1 MLELIY
7 CSHSGRPEDLRTEV
21 SSGSRQDF
29 RPMPQRDAGRLHTNH
44 LLSSWESTP
53 MKNAQSS
60 SRWMKRLLRASVC
73 GLVVGI
79 PGSTVWGQTLTPSS
93 SPTLPSKP
101 AAAVAPAT
109 PKIAHLNSARFK
121 IPFNVDAGRTDLS
134 QVQLWVSTDAGK
146 SWQMHG
152 TATPDQREFS
162 FRAAAEGD
170 YYFSVQTVDRSGHT
184 FPSQSP
190 PMQVRVDTSKP
201 EAALQAD
208 INSLGQLVIDI
219 RVLDDQIDK
228 QSAVLKVRTDRDPN
242 WQAISVEQLE
252 LVNGLYRKQ
261 LIVNLPEC
269 REVAFVFSVK
279 DLAKNKGET
288 SLQYRMPRTAAGEQG
303 MTLASTPTGLS
314 QRITSSPTTLPQQQP
329 RQGNA
334 LTVGNFPTRPIES
347 HQATASSSAGLES
360 TSNFGNPA
368 SGQQRV
374 GSEYS
379 TANSPARD
387 ASTQSRI
394 PVIAGAQSWQ
404 LPGHAQ
410 SNFPNSLQS
419 LPQVAVQGSLRPG
432 TLASN
437 GGLSLD
443 NSGADNRSAAP
454 GPEELPAPAPNPE
467 SSGYSPN
474 PSINQGYPS
483 PATPSAIQ
491 YVDRNLPAQSGP
503 DEPGYSLPT
512 QQETAKKSPTEIKEV
527 SPVIDEFSNL
537 GAYHCKAASFSLD
550 YSIEALGGGKLSEIE
565 LWGTEDGGRTWQQW
579 GTDPDR
585 QSPFDVQVGNDGLFG
600 FRMVVVGN
608 NGLVSNR
615 PKAGDIADVWLNV
628 DTTIPKARI
637 TRAVY
642 GEGPEDGMLVID
654 YDGDDSHLV
663 SKPITLSY
671 SERAEG
677 PWKTIATGLSNTGV
691 YLWKPKPGLPEM
703 IYLKLEAV
711 DRAGNTGVHKLDVPI
726 ATRGLAPR
734 GRIHGIRPIAKPQ

>member
-1 MLELIY
+1 
-7 CSHSGRPEDLRTEV
+7 
-21 SSGSRQDF
+21 
-29 RPMPQRDAGRLHTNH
+29 
-44 LLSSWESTP
+44 
-53 MKNAQSS
+53 MKNALSS
-60 SRWMKRLLRASVC
+60 HSWMKRLLRASVC
-73 GLVVGI
+73 GLAVGAT
-79 PGSTVWGQTLTPSS
+79 GTAALGQTLMPSS
-93 SPTLPSKP
+93 SLALPSKP
-101 AAAVAPAT
+101 AEAIAPSA

-134 QVQLWVSTDAGK
+134 QVQLWVSTDSGK
-146 SWQMHG
+146 NWQMHG

-170 YYFSVQTVDRSGHT
+170 YYFSVQTVDRLGNT

-190 PMQVRVDTSKP
+190 PMQVRVDTSRP

-242 WQAISVEQLE
+242 WQAISVDQLE

-279 DLAKNKGET
+279 DLAKNTGET

-303 MTLASTPTGLS
+303 MTLASAPTGLS
-314 QRITSSPTTLPQQQP
+314 QRITYSPTTPPHQQP
-329 RQGNA
+329 GQGSPLPAGNA
-334 LTVGNFPTRPIES
+334 VGNFPTRPIERQQ
-347 HQATASSSAGLES
+347 QATASSLAGSEAGTNLAK
-360 TSNFGNPA
+360 PMP
-368 SGQQRV
+368 GQQRV
-374 GSEYS
+374 PSEYS
-379 TANSPARD
+379 QATLPTHA
-387 ASTQSRI
+387 ASSQSRI
-394 PVIAGAQSWQ
+394 PAIAGAQSWQ
-404 LPGHAQ
+404 VPAHGQANY
-410 SNFPNSLQS
+410 SSSSQS
-419 LPQVAVQGSLRPG
+419 LPQVAVQGSTGPG

-437 GGLSLD
+437 GVSLETG
-443 NSGADNRSAAP
+443 GAINRTVAP
-454 GPEELPAPAPNPE
+454 GLEELPAPAPNAGG
-467 SSGYSPN
+467 SGFSPN
-474 PSINQGYPS
+474 PNISQGYHPS
-483 PATPSAIQ
+483 PETPSATQ
-491 YVDRNLPAQSGP
+491 YANRNVPAQGAQ
-503 DEPGYSLPT
+503 DGPGYSLPIRK
-512 QQETAKKSPTEIKEV
+512 ESANESPAAIKEV

-550 YSIEALGGGKLSEIE
+550 YSIEALGGSKLSEIE

-615 PKAGDIADVWLNV
+615 PKAGDIADVWINV
-628 DTTIPKARI
+628 DTTVPKARI

-654 YDGDDSHLV
+654 YDGDDGHLV
-663 SKPITLSY
+663 SKPISLSY

-711 DRAGNTGVHKLDVPI
+711 DRAGNTGVHQLDVPI

>member
-1 MLELIY
+1 
-7 CSHSGRPEDLRTEV
+7 
-21 SSGSRQDF
+21 
-29 RPMPQRDAGRLHTNH
+29 
-44 LLSSWESTP
+44 
-53 MKNAQSS
+53 MKNAKSS
-60 SRWMKRLLRASVC
+60 RRWMKRLLRASVC
-73 GLVVGI
+73 GLAVGVI
-79 PGSTVWGQTLTPSS
+79 GNAALGQMLVPS
-93 SPTLPSKP
+93 TLPSTNAEASTP
-101 AAAVAPAT
+101 VAAKVAY
-109 PKIAHLNSARFK
+109 LNSARFK
-121 IPFNVDAGRTDLS
+121 IPFNVAAGRTDLS

-146 SWQMHG
+146 NWQMHG
-152 TATPDQREFS
+152 TATPDQRWFS

-170 YYFSVQTVDRSGHT
+170 YYFSVQTVDRSGQT

-201 EAALQAD
+201 EAAIQAD
-208 INSLGQLVIDI
+208 INSLGQVVIDI

-228 QSAVLKVRTDRDPN
+228 TSAVIKVRTDRDPN

-252 LVNGLYRKQ
+252 LANGLYRKQ

-279 DLAKNKGET
+279 DLAKNTGET
-288 SLQYRMPRTAAGEQG
+288 SLRYRMPRTAAGEQG

-314 QRITSSPTTLPQQQP
+314 QRITSSPPPLPQRQP
-329 RQGNA
+329 RQGSPLA
-334 LTVGNFPTRPIES
+334 VGNFPTQPIEGRP
-347 HQATASSSAGLES
+347 ATASSLAGSEAATNVGKSPL
-360 TSNFGNPA
+360 
-368 SGQQRV
+368 GQQHAELSR
-374 GSEYS
+374 S
-379 TANSPARD
+379 TNPPNEVS
-387 ASTQSRI
+387 SHSRI
-394 PVIAGAQSWQ
+394 PAIAGAKSWQ
-404 LPGHAQ
+404 VPGQGQASYTGSAHSLPHVAV
-410 SNFPNSLQS
+410 PNS
-419 LPQVAVQGSLRPG
+419 AGPG

-437 GGLSLD
+437 GGLSLE
-443 NSGADNRSAAP
+443 SGRAINHPAAP
-454 GPEELPAPAPNPE
+454 GLEELPAPAPNPE
-467 SSGYSPN
+467 SSGFPAN
-474 PSINQGYPS
+474 PGLNQGFPS
-483 PATPSAIQ
+483 PASPSATQ
-491 YVDRNLPAQSGP
+491 YINRSLPQAEQAA
-503 DEPGYSLPT
+503 PGYSLPKR
-512 QQETAKKSPTEIKEV
+512 QETAKEYSAEIKEV

-615 PKAGDIADVWLNV
+615 PKAGDIADVWINV
-628 DTTIPKARI
+628 DTTVPKARI

-654 YDGDDSHLV
+654 YDGDDGHLV
-663 SKPITLSY
+663 LKPITLSY

-677 PWKTIATGLSNTGV
+677 PWITIATGLSNTGV

-711 DRAGNTGVHKLDVPI
+711 DRAGNIGVHQLDVPI

-734 GRIHGIRPIAKPQ
+734 GRIHGIRPIAKP

>member
-1 MLELIY
+1 
-7 CSHSGRPEDLRTEV
+7 
-21 SSGSRQDF
+21 
-29 RPMPQRDAGRLHTNH
+29 
-44 LLSSWESTP
+44 
-53 MKNAQSS
+53 MKNANS
-60 SRWMKRLLRASVC
+60 SRRWVKRLLRASVC
-73 GLVVGI
+73 GLVVGVS
-79 PGSTVWGQTLTPSS
+79 GTAALGQTLVPSS
-93 SPTLPSKP
+93 SPALPSKP
-101 AAAVAPAT
+101 AEAIAPAE

-146 SWQMHG
+146 NWQMHG

-170 YYFSVQTVDRSGHT
+170 YYFSVQTVDRSGNT

-208 INSLGQLVIDI
+208 INALGQLVVDI

-228 QSAVLKVRTDRDPN
+228 KSAVLKVRTDRDPI

-279 DLAKNKGET
+279 DLAKNTGET

-303 MTLASTPTGLS
+303 MTLASAPTGPS
-314 QRITSSPTTLPQQQP
+314 QRITTSPTTLPQHQP
-329 RQGNA
+329 RQGSA

-347 HQATASSSAGLES
+347 HQATASSSAGS
-360 TSNFGNPA
+360 AAATNVGNPTP
-368 SGQQRV
+368 GQQRV
-374 GSEYS
+374 HAEYS
-379 TANSPARD
+379 RTTNPPNGVS
-387 ASTQSRI
+387 SHSRI
-394 PVIAGAQSWQ
+394 PAIAGAQSWQ
-404 LPGHAQ
+404 VSGQGQANYPGSA
-410 SNFPNSLQS
+410 QS
-419 LPQVAVQGSLRPG
+419 LPRVAVQGSAGPG

-437 GGLSLD
+437 GGLSLE
-443 NSGADNRSAAP
+443 NSGAANRSAAP
-454 GPEELPAPAPNPE
+454 GLEELPAPAPNPE

-474 PSINQGYPS
+474 PSFDQGYPS
-483 PATPSAIQ
+483 PATPSATQ
-491 YVDRNLPAQSGP
+491 YVNRNLPAQAEQSA
-503 DEPGYSLPT
+503 PGYSLPT
-512 QQETAKKSPTEIKEV
+512 RQEAAKESPAEIKEV

-537 GAYHCKAASFSLD
+537 GAYHCKAASFRLD

-608 NGLVSNR
+608 N
-615 PKAGDIADVWLNV
+615 
-628 DTTIPKARI
+628 
-637 TRAVY
+637 
-642 GEGPEDGMLVID
+642 
-654 YDGDDSHLV
+654 
-663 SKPITLSY
+663 
-671 SERAEG
+671 
-677 PWKTIATGLSNTGV
+677 
-691 YLWKPKPGLPEM
+691 
-703 IYLKLEAV
+703 
-711 DRAGNTGVHKLDVPI
+711 
-726 ATRGLAPR
+726 
-734 GRIHGIRPIAKPQ
+734 